1 MLSNFMAPEMLT
13 LRKDAQVRSLF
24 INLNTSFTPA
34 YQVMLIKNTDET
46 LVNGSMGRV
55 RRFVDPMTYGIEDD
69 VEALMEDGSPKP
81 PSKSAKKS
89 AVVGDVQ
96 LYPEVEFVL
105 PHGAKRRVLVM
116 PEISKVE
123 LPNGELQVSRSQV
136 RRQSWSILVMSLRPK
151 ASVDPVVGDVDPQIT
166 RTDIG

>member
-1 MLSNFMAPEMLT
+1 
-13 LRKDAQVRSLF
+13 
-24 INLNTSFTPA
+24 
-34 YQVMLIKNTDET
+34 MLIKNTDEN

-69 VEALMEDGSPKP
+69 VEALAEDGSSKSSSKP
-81 PSKSAKKS
+81 PSKPAKKS
-89 AVVGDVQ
+89 AVVGTVQ

-105 PHGAKRRVLVM
+105 PHGARRRVLVM

-136 RRQSWSILVMSLRPK
+136 R
-151 ASVDPVVGDVDPQIT
+151 
-166 RTDIG
+166 